1 MIVDFVTNY
10 WNTQFLDIEV
20 LVTALSFLITALVGI
35 LVFFSNP
42 KSWTNR
48 LFAVLALI
56 FDIYTIVNYFSLHPP
71 ILTPESRLAWIRWD
85 MFIVAFKTPF
95 LYLFVHTFPNNKI
108 VLQKKY
114 LIAVLAV
121 MGTVAILSLTPLVFQ
136 EIAFKNNAPIPVPG
150 PAIPLVGLN
159 FAGFLILSILV
170 LVKKRRSATGED
182 RMSLAYLLYGII
194 VSFSL
199 FGTAILASVVLL
211 QVSSF
216 VFLAPLFLALLMVP
230 VAYSVLRHN
239 LFNVKVIA
247 ANIFVVVLLIVLL
260 SKLIASQTPTEGI
273 TNSIVFLLSI
283 IFGVLIIRAIKKE
296 VEQRE
301 YIEILARDL
310 TKANS
315 KLRELDRQKS
325 EFVSIASHQLRSPL
339 TAVRGY
345 ASLILEGSFGKL
357 PEGAM
362 EAVRRIADSGHQMVY
377 AVEDFLNV
385 SRIEQGRMKYEMNLF
400 DLSASTDAIVKELL
414 PVAQKKGL
422 MLTYEAKKGEKY
434 TVKGDEGKIRQV
446 IANIVDNCI
455 KYTPKGSIHVTLAR
469 TSDKKLLITTTD
481 TGVGMSK
488 KTLEILFNK
497 YVRAENA
504 SRVNVGGTGLG
515 LFVAKQFVD
524 AHNGRIWAES
534 AGEGKGSS
542 FFIELTGA

>member
-150 PAIPLVGLN
+150 PAIQLVGLN
-159 FAGFLILSILV
+159 FAGF
-170 LVKKRRSATGED
+170 
-182 RMSLAYLLYGII
+182 
-194 VSFSL
+194 
-199 FGTAILASVVLL
+199 
-211 QVSSF
+211 
-216 VFLAPLFLALLMVP
+216 
-230 VAYSVLRHN
+230 
-239 LFNVKVIA
+239 
-247 ANIFVVVLLIVLL
+247 LIVLL

-345 ASLILEGSFGKL
+345 ASLILEGSF
-357 PEGAM
+357 
-362 EAVRRIADSGHQMVY
+362 
-377 AVEDFLNV
+377 
-385 SRIEQGRMKYEMNLF
+385 
-400 DLSASTDAIVKELL
+400 
-414 PVAQKKGL
+414 
-422 MLTYEAKKGEKY
+422 
-434 TVKGDEGKIRQV
+434 
-446 IANIVDNCI
+446 
-455 KYTPKGSIHVTLAR
+455 
-469 TSDKKLLITTTD
+469 
-481 TGVGMSK
+481 
-488 KTLEILFNK
+488 
-497 YVRAENA
+497 
-504 SRVNVGGTGLG
+504 
-515 LFVAKQFVD
+515 
-524 AHNGRIWAES
+524 
-534 AGEGKGSS
+534 
-542 FFIELTGA
+542 